1 MGRGKADTRGD
12 EEKAA
17 QYIRRAMSAESKPN
31 TKTST
36 DGRDES
42 GRSLGADLRSRW
54 CGVRCGDE
62 AAKGYTE
69 SAVKEDASMER

>member
-1 MGRGKADTRGD
+1 MGRGEADTRGD

-17 QYIRRAMSAESKPN
+17 QYIRRVMGTESKPN
-31 TKTST
+31 TKKST

-54 CGVRCGDE
+54 CGVGWGRSYDRFHRMCG
-62 AAKGYTE
+62 
-69 SAVKEDASMER
+69 